1 MTRRAVL
8 AAALLALGCAYHP
21 PPVRMEASPAEL
33 AKMAGHWTGGYT
45 GWRWG
50 GGSIVF
56 TLVPGEDHAHGD
68 VLMTPRGALRP
79 YRPWRDPARTGVP
92 GRLDDTPLIL
102 GIAFVHVEDGEVE
115 GALDPYFDPECEC
128 RALTRFRGRL
138 RGDVIEG
145 TYVTVN
151 DRDDSGMHGTWRV
164 RRSG

>member
-1 MTRRAVL
+1 MTRGVL
-8 AAALLALGCAYHP
+8 MASALLALGCAYHA

-33 AKMAGHWTGGYT
+33 ERLAGHWTGDYT

-56 TLVPGEDHAHGD
+56 TLVAGEDHAHGD
-68 VLMTPRGALRP
+68 VLMAPHGALRP
-79 YRPWRDPARTGVP
+79 YRPWRDPTGLAVP
-92 GRLDDTPLIL
+92 GRPEDTPLIL
-102 GIAFVHVEDGEVE
+102 GIEFVRVEDGEVA
-115 GALDPYFDPECEC
+115 GALDPYFDPECHC

-145 TYVTVN
+145 TYTTVN